1 MGVTINGY
9 ALAGELSAQN
19 AGFCQWGFCQKDGRE
34 YFIKE
39 FLSPVYPADNPELSA
54 KIIERKRKAC
64 DDFFENKKAF
74 YEVLSRC
81 RSGNN
86 ILIEDFFRSGT
97 KYYIVTDKVEA
108 DGTDPE
114 MISILQRDKKEAF
127 IRSVLY
133 SISLLHGAGLVHAD
147 LKPDNILLKKTSEGY
162 YAAKIID
169 FDAGFIAGRIPSE
182 IQGDF
187 IYLAPEVYLR
197 INEEDVSIDEKID
210 IFALGI
216 LFHQYWTGKL
226 PKVSGNHRYAFEA
239 VLDEDPIE
247 LSDDLPSD
255 LKENISRMLFRNPAD
270 RPSARQLLDS
280 YRAKDQLLF
289 DTFKEPDPIPAI
301 PIVPQPASDAP
312 VSRVKKS
319 PGFYVPKDLD

>member
-1 MGVTINGY
+1 MGATINGY
-9 ALAGELSAQN
+9 VLTEDLSAKN
-19 AGFCQWGFCQKDGRE
+19 AGFCQWGFCQKNGRE

-39 FLSPVYPADNPELSA
+39 FLSPVYPADNPEISP

-64 DDFFENKKAF
+64 EDFFANKKAF
-74 YEVLSRC
+74 YGALSCC

-86 ILIEDFFRSGT
+86 ILVEDFFRSGT

-114 MISILQRDKKEAF
+114 IIASLQWDKKEAF

-133 SISLLHGAGLVHAD
+133 SVSCLHQRGIVHSD
-147 LKPDNILLKKTSEGY
+147 LKPDNILLKKTNEGFY
-162 YAAKIID
+162 TAKIID
-169 FDAGFIAGRIPSE
+169 FDAGFMVGKVPSE

-187 IYLAPEVYLR
+187 IYLAPEVYLKL
-197 INEEDVSIDEKID
+197 NEEDVLINEKID
-210 IFALGI
+210 IFALGL

-226 PKVSGNHRYAFEA
+226 PAFSENHRYAFEA
-239 VLDEDPIE
+239 VLDEEPIK

-255 LKENISRMLFRNPAD
+255 LKENIARMLSKDPAK
-270 RPSARQLLDS
+270 RPSARELLDV
-280 YRAKDQLLF
+280 YRAKDYELNGTIK
-289 DTFKEPDPIPAI
+289 DSGTTSDP
-301 PIVPQPASDAP
+301 P

-319 PGFYVPKDLD
+319 KGFYVPKDLD